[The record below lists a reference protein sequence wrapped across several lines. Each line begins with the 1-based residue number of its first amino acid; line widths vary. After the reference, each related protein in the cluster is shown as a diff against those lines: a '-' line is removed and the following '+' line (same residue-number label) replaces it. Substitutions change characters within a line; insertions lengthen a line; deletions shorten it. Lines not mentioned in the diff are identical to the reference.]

1 MSRTRQTLQA
11 KCRVRLAQAPVMQ
24 TNFMFCSFLPYIWLS
39 TYSGGDNKLST
50 FIDPWGINPAIV
62 ILGGFFLFFCTLNEQ
77 NYLSILLFCSF
88 HPSTLRSPRCSLY
101 SPLNQTRWTWKS
113 VPSRWYSTWW
123 TIRSPYCWGIAFR
136 SMEFWFPGFL
146 LCRQRYRLP
155 EYSLLKIKER

>member
-77 NYLSILLFCSF
+77 NYLSILLFCPF
-88 HPSTLRSPRCSLY
+88 HPSTLRSPRCSLC
-101 SPLNQTRWTWKS
+101 SPLKS
-113 VPSRWYSTWW
+113 NAVNLKVSSGRLIPVVFSLMDHPQSILLGYCVPKYGVLISW
-123 TIRSPYCWGIAFR
+123 ISP
-136 SMEFWFPGFL
+136 L
-146 LCRQRYRLP
+146 
-155 EYSLLKIKER
+155 

>member
-1 MSRTRQTLQA
+1 MRRTRQTLQA

-39 TYSGGDNKLST
+39 TYSGGGNKLST

-101 SPLNQTRWTWKS
+101 SPLKS
-113 VPSRWYSTWW
+113 NAVNLKVSSGRLIPVVFNLMDHPQSILLGYCVPKYGGLISW
-123 TIRSPYCWGIAFR
+123 ISP
-136 SMEFWFPGFL
+136 L
-146 LCRQRYRLP
+146 
-155 EYSLLKIKER
+155 

>member
-1 MSRTRQTLQA
+1 MRRTRQTLQA

-24 TNFMFCSFLPYIWLS
+24 TNFRFCSFLLYIWLS

-113 VPSRWYSTWW
+113 VPSRWYSLVH
-123 TIRSPYCWGIAFR
+123 IVGVLRSEVWSFDFLDFSFVGNDI
-136 SMEFWFPGFL
+136 GFL
-146 LCRQRYRLP
+146 NTVY
-155 EYSLLKIKER
+155 